1 MMRHNLLF
9 TTATAIGLVAASAA
23 FAQDSSG
30 WTPEEPVTFVVP
42 FGAGGGSDVL
52 ARTIANVIKDL
63 DLVPTSINVENRPGG
78 SGAIGYNHIAQQSG
92 NPHVLGT
99 VSVSFFTTPLMGASP
114 VSYEDFTPVAGIAMS
129 PYILVVPEDSPIKS
143 IDDIKSADRLTTGTV
158 GVVSD
163 AALLSRMISD
173 KADVTVDAVPFDGE
187 GEVLSSL
194 LGQHVDFMFGNPGEI
209 EPQIEAG
216 KLRALAVSTTD
227 RLPSLPDI
235 PTLQESG
242 LDIEH
247 VQLRG
252 IVMPGDVPDAA
263 VSYWEDV
270 FQKVAESDAWKE
282 QYLDRFGDE
291 PRYANS
297 EEFAQILK
305 NTNDLYA
312 GMMEETGA
320 GK

>member
-1 MMRHNLLF
+1 MRNNLIF
-9 TTATAIGLVAASAA
+9 ATTTAIGLVAASAS
-23 FAQDSSG
+23 FAQDGAG
-30 WTPEEPVTFVVP
+30 WVPEEPVTFVVP

-52 ARTIANVIKDL
+52 ARTIATVINDL
-63 DLVPTSINVENRPGG
+63 DIVPTSINIENHPGG
-78 SGAIGYNHIAQQSG
+78 SGAIGYNHLAQQSG

-99 VSVSFFTTPLMGASP
+99 VSVSFFTTPLMGGSP
-114 VSYEDFTPVAGIAMS
+114 VNYEDFTPVAGIAMS

-194 LGQHVDFMFGNPGEI
+194 LGKHVDFMFANPGEVT
-209 EPQIEAG
+209 PQIEAG
-216 KLRALAVSTTD
+216 TLRAVAVSTAE
-227 RLPSLPDI
+227 RLPSLPDV

-252 IVMPGDVPDAA
+252 VVMPPEVPEEA
-263 VSYWEDV
+263 VAYWEDV
-270 FQKVAESDAWKE
+270 FKQVAESDAWKE

-291 PRYANS
+291 PRFASS
-297 EEFAQILK
+297 EEFAEILK
-305 NTNDLYA
+305 ETNDLYA
-312 GMMEETGA
+312 GMMEQTGNA
-320 GK
+320 Q